1 MSAGQLQYL
10 RLLFESFNDP
20 FGSSEGKEVD
30 IRKKV
35 GPIVR
40 VLYDYIYSKIGALH
54 TVSYPR
60 LDECTEESDQNRDS
74 NEEK

>member
-1 MSAGQLQYL
+1 MEA
-10 RLLFESFNDP
+10 
-20 FGSSEGKEVD
+20 D
-30 IRKKV
+30 IPAKTD
-35 GPIVR
+35 GYIVR
-40 VLYDYIYSKIGALH
+40 VLYDKIYCKVGALQ